1 MLFGWLLPIY
11 RFASMNGTGESALV
25 NCGIS
30 ARMIGNYGD
39 CMQFHCKVARKDL
52 GLPQRAHR
60 HRETDAYK

>member
-1 MLFGWLLPIY
+1 MGLNHPHKVVM
-11 RFASMNGTGESALV
+11 SV
-25 NCGIS
+25 
-30 ARMIGNYGD
+30 NYGD